1 MNTYIR
7 YFCSQHVGKARATVM
22 FDGVAAG
29 HVRIDLP
36 SSPQT
41 SVAFSF
47 TESRLQQMVPDRQRW
62 DETLTRIA
70 IHQLH
75 NRLASDGRNGL
86 ENATLELALETAPWH
101 GDLAEAPYGG
111 ATTGYAA
118 RPR

>member
-1 MNTYIR
+1 M
-7 YFCSQHVGKARATVM
+7 ATVM
-22 FDGVAAG
+22 FDGAAAG
-29 HVRIDLP
+29 QVRIDLP

-47 TESRLQQMVPDRQRW
+47 SQSRVRQLVPDRQHW
-62 DETLTRIA
+62 DEVLTRIA

-75 NRLASDGRNGL
+75 NRLASSGRGGL
-86 ENATLELALETAPWH
+86 ENTTLELALETAPWH

-118 RPR
+118 RPRQAPPG